1 MNIISQ
7 HNLAQADMT
16 SMHLENVTV
25 DFPIYNAKSR
35 SLKNQVISLATGGT
49 IGSNS
54 EGHVVIRGLENISLS
69 LKEGERLGLI
79 GHNGSGKTTL
89 LRVMS
94 GVYYPSGGN
103 ISINGKC
110 TSLINISLGID
121 PEATGRENI
130 GIRGALL
137 GFKKKDLAARQV
149 EIEDFSELGSFLD
162 MPVRTY
168 STGMQLRLA
177 FSISTVI
184 QPEILIMDEW
194 LATGDEGFQ
203 HKANERLHDL
213 VNKTK
218 ILIIASHSKDLL
230 LNNCTR
236 IVWLEHGKIRMDADA
251 ETVANAY
258 FGHHQ

>member
-1 MNIISQ
+1 MNIFSQ
-7 HNLAQADMT
+7 HPIAQADMT

-25 DFPIYNAKSR
+25 DFPIYNTKSR

-69 LKEGERLGLI
+69 LKDGDRLGLI

-103 ISINGKC
+103 IAINGKC

-137 GFKKKDLAARQV
+137 GFTKKEMAARRA

-203 HKANERLHDL
+203 HKANERLHEL

-230 LNNCTR
+230 VKNCTR

-251 ETVANAY
+251 QTVADAY
-258 FGHHQ
+258 FGHQ

>member
-1 MNIISQ
+1 
-7 HNLAQADMT
+7 MT
-16 SMHLENVTV
+16 SMLLENVTV

-35 SLKNQVISLATGGT
+35 SLKNQVLSMATGGT

-54 EGHVVIRGLENISLS
+54 DGHVVIRGLDGVSMSLQ
-69 LKEGERLGLI
+69 EGDRLGLI

-94 GVYYPSGGN
+94 GVYHPSAGD
-103 ISINGKC
+103 IVINGKC

-121 PEATGRENI
+121 PEATGRQNI
-130 GIRGALL
+130 AIRGALMGL
-137 GFKKKDLAARQV
+137 RKRDIAERQQ
-149 EIEDFSELGSFLD
+149 EIEDFSELGNFLD

-194 LATGDEGFQ
+194 LATGDEGFKE
-203 HKANERLHDL
+203 KANERLHDL

-218 ILIIASHSKDLL
+218 ILIVASHSKELL
-230 LNNCTR
+230 LKNCSR
-236 IVWLEHGKIRMDADA
+236 IIWLEHGKVRMDGDA

-258 FGHHQ
+258 FGPS

>member
-1 MNIISQ
+1 MNI
-7 HNLAQADMT
+7 HPRHDPAQANMT
-16 SMHLENVTV
+16 SMHLEDVTV

-35 SLKNQVISLATGGT
+35 SLKNQVFSLATGGT
-49 IGSNS
+49 IGSNR
-54 EGHVVIRGLENISLS
+54 EGHVIIRGLENISLS
-69 LKEGERLGLI
+69 LKEGERLGLV

-94 GVYYPSGGN
+94 GVYYPSGG
-103 ISINGKC
+103 SFRVNGKC

-130 GIRGALL
+130 AIRGALL
-137 GFKKKDLAARQV
+137 GFRKRDLAIHKN
-149 EIEDFSELGSFLD
+149 EIEDFSELGNFLD

-177 FSISTVI
+177 FSISTVL

-194 LATGDEGFQ
+194 LATGDQGFQ
-203 HKANERLHDL
+203 EKANERLLDL

-230 LNNCTR
+230 LKNCTR
-236 IVWLEHGKIRMDADA
+236 IVWLEHGKVRMDGDA
-251 ETVANAY
+251 EAVASAY
-258 FGHHQ
+258 FGH

>member
-1 MNIISQ
+1 
-7 HNLAQADMT
+7 MT

-25 DFPIYNAKSR
+25 DFPIYNARSR

-54 EGHVVIRGLENISLS
+54 EGHVVIRGLENVSLT
-69 LKEGERLGLI
+69 LREGERLGLV

-94 GVYYPSGGN
+94 GVYFPSGGK
-103 ISINGKC
+103 IAIAGKC

-137 GFKKKDLAARQV
+137 GFSKKDLAAKQA
-149 EIEDFSELGSFLD
+149 EIEEFSGLGNFLD

-203 HKANERLHDL
+203 TKANERLHDL

-218 ILIIASHSKDLL
+218 ILIIASHSRDLL
-230 LNNCTR
+230 LKNCTR
-236 IVWLEHGKIRMDADA
+236 IVWLEHGKVRMDADA

-258 FGHHQ
+258 FGHHS

>member
-1 MNIISQ
+1 
-7 HNLAQADMT
+7 MT
-16 SMHLENVTV
+16 SMTLENVTV

-35 SLKNQVISLATGGT
+35 SLKNQVLSLATGGT
-49 IGSNS
+49 IGANT
-54 EGHVVIRGLENISLS
+54 EGHVIVRGLESINLE
-69 LKEGERLGLI
+69 LQNGERLGLV

-94 GVYYPSGGN
+94 GVYYPSGGR
-103 ISINGKC
+103 ILVDGKC

-121 PEATGRENI
+121 TEATGRENI

-137 GFKKKDLAARQV
+137 GFTKKQMAEKQE
-149 EIEDFSELGSFLD
+149 EIEEFSELGNFLD

-194 LATGDEGFQ
+194 LATGDEGFKA
-203 HKANERLHDL
+203 KANERLHDL

-218 ILIIASHSKDLL
+218 ILIIASHSKALL
-230 LNNCTR
+230 LKNCTR
-236 IVWLEHGKIRMDADA
+236 IVWLEHGRIKMDDRAEIVADA
-251 ETVANAY
+251 Y
-258 FGHHQ
+258 FDR

>member
-1 MNIISQ
+1 
-7 HNLAQADMT
+7 MT
-16 SMHLENVTV
+16 SMILDNVTV

-35 SLKNQVISLATGGT
+35 SLKNQVMSLATGGT
-49 IGSNS
+49 IGSNA
-54 EGHVVIRGLENISLS
+54 EGHVVIRGLEAISLT
-69 LKEGERLGLI
+69 LNEGERLGLI

-94 GVYYPSGGN
+94 GVYYPSGGR
-103 ISINGKC
+103 IAINGKC

-130 GIRGALL
+130 RIRGALL
-137 GFKKKDLAARQV
+137 GFSKREMAAKQA
-149 EIEDFSELGSFLD
+149 EIEAFSELGNFLD

-194 LATGDEGFQ
+194 LAAGDESFQ
-203 HKANERLHDL
+203 NKANERLRDL
-213 VNKTK
+213 VNKTR
-218 ILIIASHSKDLL
+218 ILIIASHSRQLL
-230 LNNCTR
+230 LANCSR
-236 IVWLEHGKIRMDADA
+236 IVWLEHGKVKMDGDA

-258 FGHHQ
+258 FGHQ

>member
-1 MNIISQ
+1 MNIHVQ
-7 HNLAQADMT
+7 NNPAQAKMT
-16 SMHLENVTV
+16 SMHLEDVTV

-35 SLKNQVISLATGGT
+35 SLKNQVFSFATGGT

-54 EGHVVIRGLENISLS
+54 EGHIIIRGLENVNLS
-69 LKEGERLGLI
+69 LNEGERLGLV

-94 GVYYPSGGN
+94 GVYHPSGGR
-103 ISINGKC
+103 ILINGKC

-130 GIRGALL
+130 AIRGALL
-137 GFKKKDLAARQV
+137 GFKKRDLAVHQKD
-149 EIEDFSELGSFLD
+149 IEDFSELGNFLD

-177 FSISTVI
+177 FAISTVI

-194 LATGDEGFQ
+194 LATGDQSFQ
-203 HKANERLHDL
+203 EKANERLHDL

-218 ILIIASHSKDLL
+218 ILIVASHSKDLL
-230 LNNCTR
+230 VKNCTR
-236 IVWLEHGKIRMDADA
+236 IVWLEHGRVRMDGDA
-251 ETVANAY
+251 ESVATAY
-258 FGHHQ
+258 FDHH

>member
-1 MNIISQ
+1 MSSLI
-7 HNLAQADMT
+7 
-16 SMHLENVTV
+16 LENVTV
-25 DFPIYNAKSR
+25 DFPIYNAKGR
-35 SLKNQVISLATGGT
+35 SLKSQVMSLATGGT

-54 EGHVVIRGLENISLS
+54 DGVVVIRGLDDINVNLH
-69 LKEGERLGLI
+69 EGERLGLV

-94 GVYYPSGGN
+94 GVYHPTVG
-103 ISINGKC
+103 SIAIKGKC

-137 GFKKKDLAARQV
+137 GFSRKEMAAKQA
-149 EIEDFSELGSFLD
+149 EIEEFSELGNFLS

-184 QPEILIMDEW
+184 EPEILIMDEW
-194 LATGDEGFQ
+194 LAAGDEGFQ
-203 HKANERLHDL
+203 TKANERLHQL
-213 VNKTK
+213 VNQTK
-218 ILIIASHSKDLL
+218 ILIIASHSKELL
-230 LNNCTR
+230 VKNCSR
-236 IVWLEHGKIRMDADA
+236 ILWLEHGKVKMDGDA

-258 FGHHQ
+258 FGHL

>member
-1 MNIISQ
+1 MNYQ
-7 HNLAQADMT
+7 KVTMT
-16 SMHLENVTV
+16 SLKLENVTV

-35 SLKNQVISLATGGT
+35 SLKNQVLSFATGGT
-49 IGSNS
+49 IGANT
-54 EGHVVIRGLENISLS
+54 EGHVIIRGLDSINLELN
-69 LKEGERLGLI
+69 EGERLGLV

-94 GVYYPSGGN
+94 GVYYPSGGQ
-103 ISINGKC
+103 ISIEGKC

-121 PEATGRENI
+121 SEATGRENI

-137 GFKKKDLAARQV
+137 GFSKRDMAQKQS
-149 EIEDFSELGSFLD
+149 EIEEFSELGNFLD

-203 HKANERLHDL
+203 AKANERLHDL

-218 ILIIASHSKDLL
+218 ILIIASHSKPLL
-230 LNNCTR
+230 LKNCTR
-236 IVWLEHGKIRMDADA
+236 IVWLEHGKVKMDGAADV
-251 ETVANAY
+251 VANAY
-258 FGHHQ
+258 FKT

>member
-1 MNIISQ
+1 MNIRCQ
-7 HNLAQADMT
+7 NPRAQANMT
-16 SMHLENVTV
+16 SMHLEDVTV

-35 SLKNQVISLATGGT
+35 SLKNQMISLATGGT

-54 EGHVVIRGLENISLS
+54 DGHVIIRGLEDVTLS
-69 LKEGERLGLI
+69 LKEGERLGLV

-94 GVYYPSGGN
+94 GVYYPSGGR
-103 ISINGKC
+103 ILINGKC

-130 GIRGALL
+130 AIRGALL
-137 GFKKKDLAARQV
+137 GFKKRDLAMHQK
-149 EIEDFSELGSFLD
+149 EIEDFSELGNFLD

-194 LATGDEGFQ
+194 LATGDQGFQ
-203 HKANERLHDL
+203 EKANERLHDL

-218 ILIIASHSKDLL
+218 ILIIASHSKELL

-236 IVWLEHGKIRMDADA
+236 IVWLEHGRVRMDADA
-251 ETVANAY
+251 ETVASAY
-258 FGHHQ
+258 FGHHP

>member
-1 MNIISQ
+1 
-7 HNLAQADMT
+7 MT
-16 SMHLENVTV
+16 LNSVTV

-35 SLKNQVISLATGGT
+35 SLKNHVLSLATGGT

-54 EGHVVIRGLENISLS
+54 EGHVIIRGLDSINLH
-69 LKEGERLGLI
+69 LTEGERIGLI

-94 GVYYPSGGN
+94 GVYQPSGGS
-103 ISINGKC
+103 ISVNGKC

-121 PEATGRENI
+121 AEATGRENI

-137 GFKKKDLAARQV
+137 GFSKREMQEKQAA
-149 EIEDFSELGSFLD
+149 IEAFSELGSFLD

-194 LATGDEGFQ
+194 LATGDESFQ
-203 HKANERLHDL
+203 NKANQRLHEL
-213 VNKTK
+213 VNQTK
-218 ILIIASHSKDLL
+218 ILIIASHSKALL
-230 LNNCTR
+230 LKNCTR
-236 IVWLEHGKIRMDADA
+236 LVWLEHGKIKMDADA
-251 ETVANAY
+251 KTVAEAY
-258 FGHHQ
+258 FGRQ

>member
-1 MNIISQ
+1 
-7 HNLAQADMT
+7 MT
-16 SMHLENVTV
+16 SLKLENVTV

-35 SLKNQVISLATGGT
+35 SLKNQVISFATGGT
-49 IGSNS
+49 IGSNP
-54 EGHVVIRGLENISLS
+54 EGHVVIRGLDSINLELG
-69 LKEGERLGLI
+69 EGDRLGLV

-94 GVYYPSGGN
+94 GVYYPSGGR
-103 ISINGKC
+103 ISIDGKC

-121 PEATGRENI
+121 AEATGRENI

-137 GFKKKDLAARQV
+137 GFTKREMAEKQA
-149 EIEDFSELGSFLD
+149 EIEAFSELGNFLD

-184 QPEILIMDEW
+184 RPEILIMDEW

-203 HKANERLHDL
+203 AKANERLHEL
-213 VNKTK
+213 VNQTK
-218 ILIIASHSKDLL
+218 ILIIASHSKALL
-230 LNNCTR
+230 LKNCKR
-236 IVWLEHGKIRMDADA
+236 IVWLEHGRIKMDDTA
-251 ETVANAY
+251 EVVASAY
-258 FGHHQ
+258 FGRHA

>member
-1 MNIISQ
+1 
-7 HNLAQADMT
+7 MT
-16 SMHLENVTV
+16 SLLLDSVTV

-35 SLKNQVISLATGGT
+35 SLKNQVMSLATGGT
-49 IGSNS
+49 IGADS
-54 EGHVVIRGLENISLS
+54 EGHVVIRGLDSITLH
-69 LKEGERLGLI
+69 LQDGERIGLI

-94 GVYYPSGGN
+94 GVYHPTGGN
-103 ISINGKC
+103 IAINGKT
-110 TSLINISLGID
+110 TSLINIGLGID
-121 PEATGRENI
+121 QEATGRENI

-137 GFKKKDLAARQV
+137 GFTKREMVARQD
-149 EIEDFSELGSFLD
+149 EIEQFSELGNFLD

-194 LATGDEGFQ
+194 LAAGDEGFQ
-203 HKANERLHDL
+203 VKANSRLREL

-218 ILIIASHSKDLL
+218 ILVIASHSKELL
-230 LNNCTR
+230 LKNCSR
-236 IVWLEHGKIRMDADA
+236 IVWLEHGKIKMDGDVR
-251 ETVANAY
+251 TVCDAY
-258 FGHHQ
+258 FSRA

>member
-1 MNIISQ
+1 
-7 HNLAQADMT
+7 MT
-16 SMHLENVTV
+16 SMILEDVTV

-35 SLKNQVISLATGGT
+35 SLKNQVMSLATGGT
-49 IGSNS
+49 IGANS
-54 EGHVVIRGLENISLS
+54 EGHVVIRGLDSVNLT
-69 LKEGERLGLI
+69 LNEGERLGLI

-94 GVYYPSGGN
+94 GVYYPSGGR
-103 ISINGKC
+103 IAINGKC

-121 PEATGRENI
+121 SEATGRENI

-137 GFKKKDLAARQV
+137 GFSKREMAAKQA
-149 EIEDFSELGSFLD
+149 EIEEFSELGNFLE

-194 LATGDEGFQ
+194 LAAGDESF
-203 HKANERLHDL
+203 HNKANERLHEL

-230 LNNCTR
+230 TKNCNR
-236 IVWLEHGKIRMDADA
+236 IVWLEHGKIRMDGDA
-251 ETVANAY
+251 RTVADAY
-258 FGHHQ
+258 FGNQ

>member
-1 MNIISQ
+1 MNIHLQ
-7 HNLAQADMT
+7 NNPAQANMT
-16 SMHLENVTV
+16 SMDLEDVTV

-35 SLKNQVISLATGGT
+35 SLKNQVFSIATGGT

-54 EGHVVIRGLENISLS
+54 EGHVIIRGLENVSLS
-69 LKEGERLGLI
+69 LKEGERLGLV

-94 GVYYPSGGN
+94 GVYHPTGG
-103 ISINGKC
+103 SIVTNGKC

-130 GIRGALL
+130 AIRGALL
-137 GFKKKDLAARQV
+137 GFKKRDLSVHQKD
-149 EIEDFSELGSFLD
+149 IEDFSELGNFLD

-177 FSISTVI
+177 FAISTII

-194 LATGDEGFQ
+194 LATGDQGFQ
-203 HKANERLHDL
+203 EKANERLHDL

-230 LNNCTR
+230 LKNCTR
-236 IVWLEHGKIRMDADA
+236 IVWLEHGKVRMDADA
-251 ETVANAY
+251 ESVATAY
-258 FGHHQ
+258 FGH